1 MTIDYF
7 LVMQEITATH
17 ARRKGLRA
25 DIPSAASAEERAVA
39 HRSLDVATALC
50 PVDPCER
57 ARMNAE
63 EHEDCGAGELDRRTR
78 GEP

>member
-1 MTIDYF
+1 MTLDY
-7 LVMQEITATH
+7 LKIAAHQARKH
-17 ARRKGLRA
+17 ARRKVQSDGSPEHQ
-25 DIPSAASAEERAVA
+25 IAE
-39 HRSLDVATALC
+39 RSLDVATALC

-57 ARMNAE
+57 SRMNAE